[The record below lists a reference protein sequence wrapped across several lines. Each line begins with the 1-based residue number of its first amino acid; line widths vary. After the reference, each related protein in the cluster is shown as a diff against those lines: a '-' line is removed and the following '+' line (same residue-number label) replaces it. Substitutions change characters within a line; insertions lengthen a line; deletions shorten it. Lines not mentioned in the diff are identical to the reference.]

1 MKGWMDGW
9 MRQVGQPEPAVALRD
24 LLFRCGL
31 LPFLS
36 SSPLYKQRATF
47 LYTALSSLLSSSS
60 SCCCFFVLFCFF
72 TLFLVRDDLL
82 LESGSAA
89 AAAAALL
96 MKLLPRRRWPVPKI
110 QNIVEFNNIKVA
122 QDETVDSCG
131 RCVVEIQVCGARG
144 GRRGGGQGQKLRS
157 TSESSPAAAVA
168 GAAASITKA

>member
-1 MKGWMDGW
+1 MDEKMDGW
-9 MRQVGQPEPAVALRD
+9 MNETGWSARASGRTPEPPALPLVVSALQATRPISLHRTFFSSFLF
-24 LLFRCGL
+24 LLLLLL
-31 LPFLS
+31 LP
-36 SSPLYKQRATF
+36 
-47 LYTALSSLLSSSS
+47 
-60 SCCCFFVLFCFF
+60 CFVLFS
-72 TLFLVRDDLL
+72 LFLVRDDLL

-131 RCVVEIQVCGARG
+131 RCVVEIQVCAARG
-144 GRRGGGQGQKLRS
+144 GHRGGGQGQKLRS

-168 GAAASITKA
+168 AAAASITKA